1 MTMTT
6 PRSVEFN
13 EMVARFYLSVE
24 VLIGEFDQTVV
35 GYRKLGIENEFL
47 EMRRLEFSQV
57 LLLCDFESD
66 IFLKVIISRI
76 LLTYLIR
83 IL

>member
-1 MTMTT
+1 MTT

-35 GYRKLGIENEFL
+35 GYRKLGIKNEFL
-47 EMRRLEFSQV
+47 E
-57 LLLCDFESD
+57 
-66 IFLKVIISRI
+66 
-76 LLTYLIR
+76 IR
-83 IL
+83 SLAF

>member
-1 MTMTT
+1 MTT

-13 EMVARFYLSVE
+13 EMVAKFNLPVE

-47 EMRRLEFSQV
+47 EVRSLGF
-57 LLLCDFESD
+57 
-66 IFLKVIISRI
+66 
-76 LLTYLIR
+76 
-83 IL
+83 